1 MPSRPSVCLERLVI
15 VMYNHIMRFGR
26 NLFRFA
32 VVPFDDP
39 THTPSVCQ
47 TITSPLCSQ
56 TNCRHYYGALKFV
69 YFYGGHPTELTN
81 TDVLGRHNRDILSSC
96 KSSSQKHFAL
106 KTGGKSRILTEF
118 GITQHILKKFPNIK
132 FDLNPSMGSRVD
144 TCGQTDGHEDN
155 KRFSRLF
162 ERA

>member
-15 VMYNHIMRFGR
+15 VMYNHIMRFER
-26 NLFRFA
+26 NLFTFA

-106 KTGGKSRILTEF
+106 KTGGKKPYFNRIWNYSAPF
-118 GITQHILKKFPNIK
+118 KKIPQYQI
-132 FDLNPSMGSRVD
+132 
-144 TCGQTDGHEDN
+144 
-155 KRFSRLF
+155 
-162 ERA
+162 